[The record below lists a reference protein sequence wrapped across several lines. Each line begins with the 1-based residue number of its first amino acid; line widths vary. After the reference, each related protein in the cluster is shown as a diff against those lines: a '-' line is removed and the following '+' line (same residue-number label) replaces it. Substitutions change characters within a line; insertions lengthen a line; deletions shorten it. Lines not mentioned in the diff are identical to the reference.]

1 MKTSAL
7 ILASQEPEEIDRGN
21 EELSLFLPMYPLDG
35 TTVIKREIAAL
46 RKAGISPIAVL
57 TGYQKETLKN
67 HLSHNNVLFIDDGEH
82 PQNNPDRAL
91 LTGLDAV
98 RECMDRVI
106 IVPVEY
112 PAFSVQTL
120 EKLLECQKSA
130 VPFCNGQMGWPR
142 LHVFQKDGP
151 IEPKRLLVDDPGSL
165 LSLLDEDGIDQIQQY
180 LKTQRSA
187 NELHFKTKI
196 VLSKEEDF
204 FGPGV
209 CRLLQYIDE
218 TGSIQAAAA
227 RMHMSYSKSWK
238 MVNKVEKE
246 IGFPFLNRCNGGK
259 SGGSSTLTEEGRLF
273 IERYQAMCK
282 DMERISQNFFNIYFK
297 DFQ

>member
-1 MKTSAL
+1 MKTGAL
-7 ILASQEPEEIDRGN
+7 ILASQEPEENNRGN

-46 RKAGISPIAVL
+46 RKAGVSPIAVL
-57 TGYQKETLKN
+57 TGCQKETLKN
-67 HLSHNNVLFIDDGEH
+67 HLSHNNVLFIEEDAGPKSTRDD
-82 PQNNPDRAL
+82 AL
-91 LTGLDAV
+91 LAGLAAA
-98 RECMDRVI
+98 REQMDRVI
-106 IVPVEY
+106 VIPVEY
-112 PAFSVQTL
+112 PAFSIQTL
-120 EKLLECQKSA
+120 EKLLECKKGTIPSY
-130 VPFCNGQMGWPR
+130 NGQPGWPR
-142 LHVFQKDGP
+142 LYVFQKDGP
-151 IEPKRLLVDDPGSL
+151 TGPEQLPVDDPGIL

-196 VLSKEEDF
+196 VLGKEEDF

-218 TGSIQAAAA
+218 TGSIQAAAS

-273 IERYQAMCK
+273 IERYQAMCR